1 MRTMGKKKRSSGVDV
16 ASGGALETPAGPR
29 GCRLEEAFEIFWT
42 EEIDPEGQCSSAP
55 DRLRHAQAS
64 KGTTSEILIENT
76 TRFEK
81 LRTSRP
87 DLADPKKLLRQISDA
102 KIELEKASANDDRA
116 SFEVIS
122 AQEAHLL
129 WRAGTKLREL
139 IKQHDGW
146 FFDYS
151 GLSPFDDELMFTSP
165 SSRPHLTA
173 IPFSI
178 RRHFWNPFVQRFR
191 EGKWLAK
198 GRLANFGADHKI
210 LPTSLFRVP
219 IKFHLSRSETIEAS
233 NNGARFVDV
242 EVYSKERL
250 PQGMNNEAALAQ
262 TEPPTNRGGRP
273 QEKPIQHAFYRV
285 IARYRRKGLPEGKT
299 RLVEDI
305 INELIE
311 LNEHAGPST
320 VRDWLVKHARPFY
333 EACGLPMDFDRKDK

>member
-1 MRTMGKKKRSSGVDV
+1 MGKKKSSSGV
-16 ASGGALETPAGPR
+16 ALTSGGVLETPVGPR
-29 GCRLEEAFEIFWT
+29 GCRLEKALEIFWT

-55 DRLRHAQAS
+55 SRLHRAQALKS
-64 KGTTSEILIENT
+64 TTSEILIEKT
-76 TRFEK
+76 TQLEK
-81 LRTSRP
+81 LRICRAGS
-87 DLADPKKLLRQISDA
+87 ADAKIPLRDISDA
-102 KIELEKASANDDRA
+102 KADLEKARANDDRA
-116 SFEVIS
+116 VFQVIS

-129 WRAGTKLREL
+129 WRAAMKLREL
-139 IKQHDGW
+139 IKKHDGW

-165 SSRPHLTA
+165 SSQPHLTA

-198 GRLANFGADHKI
+198 GRPANFGADQKI

-219 IKFHLSRSETIEAS
+219 IKFHLSRSEIIEAS
-233 NNGARFVDV
+233 DNGARFVDV
-242 EVYSKERL
+242 EVYSKDCL
-250 PQGMNNEAALAQ
+250 PQGMNSEAALAE
-262 TEPPTNRGGRP
+262 TELPSTRGGRP
-273 QEKPIQHAFYRV
+273 QQKPIEHAFYRV
-285 IARYRRKGLPEGKT
+285 IARYRREGLPEGKT

-305 INELIE
+305 IDELMD

-333 EACGLPMDFDRKDK
+333 EACSLPIGFDRKDE